1 MLVFLF
7 LLVLLAIAGL
17 LGVVLKAVVV
27 IVASVVLATLVVG
40 WLGWRAVKRHVARSN
55 YELTVRRTDVR
66 VGEISRTP
74 PDDAP
79 PAVDERY

>member
-1 MLVFLF
+1 MFLF

-27 IVASVVLATLVVG
+27 IVAAVVLTVAILG
-40 WLGWRAVKRHVARSN
+40 WLGWRAVKRQLARSTD
-55 YELTVRRTDVR
+55 ELTVRRTHVQ

-74 PDDAP
+74 PDDEP
-79 PAVDERY
+79 PAVDDRY

>member
-40 WLGWRAVKRHVARSN
+40 WLGWRAVKRQVARSN
-55 YELTVRRTDVR
+55 YEFTVRRTDVR

-74 PDDAP
+74 TDDAP